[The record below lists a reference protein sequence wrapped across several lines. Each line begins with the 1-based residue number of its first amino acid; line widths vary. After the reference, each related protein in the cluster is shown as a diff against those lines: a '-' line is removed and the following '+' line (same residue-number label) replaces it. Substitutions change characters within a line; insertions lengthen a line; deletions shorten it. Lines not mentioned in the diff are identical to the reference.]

1 MHMADALVSPAVG
14 GGLWIAAAAT
24 LTLASRDV
32 RKSLDTTRVPLMAV
46 LGAFVFA
53 AQMINFTIPGT
64 GSSGHLVGGLLLAIL
79 LGPGAGFVTV
89 ASVLVVQA
97 LFFADGGLLA
107 LGCNMVN
114 MGVFACFVACPV
126 YGLLAGTAPGRGRV
140 IFASVVAAVLGLEL
154 GAAAVAL
161 ETTASG
167 ISSLPLSAFL
177 ALMLPIHLPI
187 GVVEGLVTAAI
198 ILLVREARPDM
209 LPGGLAPAEGSWSLK
224 AVVAAF
230 AVAALLTGGV
240 VSWFASEHPDG
251 LEWSLAGVTGAESLP
266 EPDTAAHRSLARVQE
281 RTAFMPDYAAPVADT
296 DGAGEAGA
304 QGASLVNPET
314 SLAGLVGALL
324 TLLLAGGAAW
334 LLRRRAPQGH
344 GPDGPDSARY

>member
-14 GGLWIAAAAT
+14 GGLWVAAAAT

-32 RKSLDTTRVPLMAV
+32 RRSLDTSRVPLMAV

-107 LGCNMVN
+107 LGCNMIN
-114 MGVFACFVACPV
+114 MGFFTCFVACPV

-140 IFASVVAAVLGLEL
+140 ILASVVAAVLGLEL

-167 ISSLPLSAFL
+167 ISALPLSAFL

-187 GVVEGLVTAAI
+187 GVVEGLVTAAV
-198 ILLVREARPDM
+198 ILLVREVRPEV
-209 LPGGLAPAEGSWSLK
+209 LPGVAPAAGSWSLK

-230 AVAALLTGGV
+230 AVAALVTGGV

-266 EPDTAAHRSLARVQE
+266 EPDTVAHRSLARVQE
-281 RTAFMPDYAAPVADT
+281 RTAFMPDYAAPVDDT
-296 DGAGEAGA
+296 GGAGEANA
-304 QGASLVNPET
+304 QGASLVNTET

-324 TLLLAGGAAW
+324 TLLLAGCAAW
-334 LLRRRAPQGH
+334 FLRRRAPQGH
-344 GPDGPDSARY
+344 GPDSARY